1 MQNYHDLLAQIMQ
14 EGYDIKNERTG
25 KVCRTLVGAQLK
37 FDLREGFPAI
47 TNKKLAFA
55 GVKGELLGFFRG
67 YTSAADFRA
76 LGCKVWDQNANE
88 TAAWLANPNRK
99 GVDDLGPVYGAQW
112 TGWHAYREIDQARQN
127 IVAHAQDLGF
137 ELIAQNPDTLV
148 GIYRRRINQLEQA
161 LHTLLT
167 NPTDRRI
174 IVSGWNVGELDR
186 MALPPCHMDYR
197 FVSVPDRDGGTPR
210 LHVVMTIRSWDTFLG
225 GPFNIASTAL
235 FLVIMARLSGH
246 IAATVTIQATNAHI
260 YEDHFEQVSE
270 QLGRQ
275 HLKAPRLWLAEHVRK
290 VGVNE
295 IAGAFARIQ
304 PADIELVDYESHAAI
319 KAPMAA

>member
-1 MQNYHDLLAQIMQ
+1 MQNYHDLLAQIME
-14 EGYDIKNERTG
+14 EGYDIKNERTC

-47 TNKKLAFA
+47 TTKKLAFA

-76 LGCKVWDQNANE
+76 LCCKVWDQNANE
-88 TAAWLANPNRK
+88 TPAWLANPNRR

-112 TGWHAYREIDQARQN
+112 TDWHAYREIALGDEDIIQ
-127 IVAHAQDLGF
+127 HAMAQGF
-137 ELIAQNPDTLV
+137 EAIGLNDEQTH
-148 GIYRRRINQLEQA
+148 GIYRSRINQLERA
-161 LHTLLT
+161 LHTLIT
-167 NPTDRRI
+167 NPSDRRI

-197 FVSVPDRDGGTPR
+197 FVSVPDRDGSSPR
-210 LHVVMTIRSWDTFLG
+210 LHLVMTIRSWDTFLG

-235 FLVIMARLSGH
+235 FLAIMARLSGH
-246 IAATVTIQATNAHI
+246 ECGGITIQATNAHI
-260 YEDHFEQVSE
+260 YEDHFEQVTE
-270 QLGRQ
+270 QLSRQ
-275 HLKAPRLWLAEHVRK
+275 HLQPPRLWLSEHVRK
-290 VGVNE
+290 VSVDE

-304 PADIELVDYESHAAI
+304 PEDIALQGYESHAAI